1 MPVRRLSGYC
11 TSALILVLLL
21 VSGGANAQLIEL
33 GRGVDIQETDFVMGE
48 LKARLINPEQLN
60 FSAPEDVP
68 EIEPPSADEIAWH
81 INERLVNPQFPLET
95 ELRYS
100 QDSTVVEVDVYLQ
113 SPMCIVGTNEG
124 SIAWIEKN
132 KQRLIELNALC
143 VVADA
148 KNKAQLTHL
157 QEVADPI
164 PVITIPI
171 DEIARLHNIQHYPVL
186 IMGTKLSS
194 SLKQP

>member
-1 MPVRRLSGYC
+1 MPVGQLPGYC
-11 TSALILVLLL
+11 TSALITVLML
-21 VSGGANAQLIEL
+21 VSGGASAQLIEL

-60 FSAPEDVP
+60 FSAEDIP

-81 INERLVNPQFPLET
+81 INERLVNPRFPLET

-100 QDSTVVEVDVYLQ
+100 QDSTVVEVDVFLQ

-124 SIAWIEKN
+124 SITWIEKN

-143 VVADA
+143 VAATA

-171 DEIARLHNIQHYPVL
+171 DEIVRLHNIQHYPVL

-194 SLKQP
+194 ALKQP